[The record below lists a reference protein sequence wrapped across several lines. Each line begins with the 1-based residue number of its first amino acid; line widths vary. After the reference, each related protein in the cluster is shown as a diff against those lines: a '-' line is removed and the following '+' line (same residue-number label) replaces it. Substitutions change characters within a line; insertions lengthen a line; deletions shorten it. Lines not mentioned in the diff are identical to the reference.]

1 LATPGLWASFQIG
14 WRMERFLQQ
23 LRSWL
28 IRVGSSPLSLLLLP
42 HRPDIDERAE
52 KMAQVED
59 FDQAFLGSF
68 VSVFER

>member
-1 LATPGLWASFQIG
+1 
-14 WRMERFLQQ
+14 MERFLQQ

-28 IRVGSSPLSLLLLP
+28 IRGGSSPSSLLLLPP
-42 HRPDIDERAE
+42 HRPDIDESAE
-52 KMAQVED
+52 KMAQFED